1 MEKREKKVTFSQFQK
16 LGKVLM
22 TPVMILPI
30 AGILVGIGSAF
41 TTKNIVALWPVLGNT
56 YVKLFFNLLKAM
68 GNTINS
74 YLPIIFAVSVAIGYA
89 EKEKGISALSSVI
102 GFLAMNNVMNILLT
116 SLGILD
122 PAAMKTG
129 QSMVMGIASLDTGV
143 FGGILVG
150 LLVAKLHNKYYNI
163 QLPPVLGIFSGTK
176 FVPMISLLACSAL
189 GLVMSVVWPFVQTGL
204 GFMGEIIY
212 DTGMAGSVIYGLA
225 ERALLPF
232 GLHHFIYTPFFFTNL
247 GGSMVIDGTLY
258 EGAVNIYN
266 AMLASPD
273 AMFDVNITRFIMN
286 GKVIFAMFG
295 LPGAALAM
303 YHCAKP
309 ERKPQVKALLIA
321 AIIPSIFTGITE
333 PIEYSFLFAAPLLFV
348 VHAGYAGLAY
358 LLTYICKVNIPG
370 PSSFGGPFLSTIFNG
385 IMQADKGSNWIWV
398 FIIGIPCFFLYYFT
412 FRFMITK
419 FNYKTPGREDDGQEV
434 KKLDKKMSD
443 EMMATIIEGL
453 GGADNIQ
460 HVDACFTRLRVKVK
474 DKALVMPDTDWKQ
487 KTGANGVVQVADGV
501 QIIYGA
507 KADIYKNNLKSALN
521 MD

>member
-1 MEKREKKVTFSQFQK
+1 
-16 LGKVLM
+16 
-22 TPVMILPI
+22 
-30 AGILVGIGSAF
+30 
-41 TTKNIVALWPVLGNT
+41 
-56 YVKLFFNLLKAM
+56 
-68 GNTINS
+68 
-74 YLPIIFAVSVAIGYA
+74 
-89 EKEKGISALSSVI
+89 
-102 GFLAMNNVMNILLT
+102 
-116 SLGILD
+116 
-122 PAAMKTG
+122 
-129 QSMVMGIASLDTGV
+129 
-143 FGGILVG
+143 
-150 LLVAKLHNKYYNI
+150 
-163 QLPPVLGIFSGTK
+163 
-176 FVPMISLLACSAL
+176 
-189 GLVMSVVWPFVQTGL
+189 
-204 GFMGEIIY
+204 
-212 DTGMAGSVIYGLA
+212 
-225 ERALLPF
+225 
-232 GLHHFIYTPFFFTNL
+232 
-247 GGSMVIDGTLY
+247 MVIDGTLY

-333 PIEYSFLFAAPLLFV
+333 PIEYSFLCAAPLLFV

-443 EMMATIIEGL
+443 EMLATIIEGL

>member
-1 MEKREKKVTFSQFQK
+1 M
-16 LGKVLM
+16 
-22 TPVMILPI
+22 
-30 AGILVGIGSAF
+30 
-41 TTKNIVALWPVLGNT
+41 
-56 YVKLFFNLLKAM
+56 
-68 GNTINS
+68 
-74 YLPIIFAVSVAIGYA
+74 
-89 EKEKGISALSSVI
+89 
-102 GFLAMNNVMNILLT
+102 
-116 SLGILD
+116 
-122 PAAMKTG
+122 
-129 QSMVMGIASLDTGV
+129 
-143 FGGILVG
+143 
-150 LLVAKLHNKYYNI
+150 
-163 QLPPVLGIFSGTK
+163 
-176 FVPMISLLACSAL
+176 
-189 GLVMSVVWPFVQTGL
+189 
-204 GFMGEIIY
+204 
-212 DTGMAGSVIYGLA
+212 
-225 ERALLPF
+225 
-232 GLHHFIYTPFFFTNL
+232 
-247 GGSMVIDGTLY
+247 
-258 EGAVNIYN
+258 
-266 AMLASPD
+266 
-273 AMFDVNITRFIMN
+273 
-286 GKVIFAMFG
+286 
-295 LPGAALAM
+295 
-303 YHCAKP
+303 
-309 ERKPQVKALLIA
+309 
-321 AIIPSIFTGITE
+321 
-333 PIEYSFLFAAPLLFV
+333 

-507 KADIYKNNLKSALN
+507 KADIYKNNLTSALN